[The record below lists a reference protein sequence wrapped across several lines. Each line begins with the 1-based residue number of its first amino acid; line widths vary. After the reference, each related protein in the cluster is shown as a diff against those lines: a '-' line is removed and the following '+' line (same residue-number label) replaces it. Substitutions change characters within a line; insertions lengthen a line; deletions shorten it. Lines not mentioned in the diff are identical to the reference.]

1 MNQLMCSDIKMDNQ
15 SDFPRRRIIRAFL
28 SGIGGNM
35 VILVFLMTFLHIF
48 ETIRFMPWILAFNSA
63 LTGYALVDKTGNH
76 RDYLKTISA
85 IAGTISV
92 MVTCGLFAGASVL
105 LFGDLYLATRDIIFF
120 IVIGV
125 VCSEIGSWLAIKYY
139 RG

>member
-1 MNQLMCSDIKMDNQ
+1 MCSDIKMDNK
-15 SDFPRRRIIRAFL
+15 SDFTRRRIIRAML
-28 SGIGGNM
+28 SGLGGNI
-35 VILVFLMTFLHIF
+35 VILIFLMTFLHIF

-76 RDYLKTISA
+76 RDYLKTIAA
-85 IAGTISV
+85 IAGLISV
-92 MVTCGLFAGASVL
+92 IVTCGLFAGASVL
-105 LFGDLYLATRDIIFF
+105 LFGDIYLATRDFVFF

-139 RG
+139 KG